1 MEKVA
6 FLPLGSV
13 VILKGTVKTILIIQR
28 GINVLVNEGDDEPQ
42 YFDYGAAL
50 YPEGQLENQS
60 VYFNHDD
67 ILEVVFKGYSN
78 DDDKLYVKQLNDAL
92 SKLDENGQVDPFAGL
107 KEKAEAEAEG

>member
-1 MEKVA
+1 M
-6 FLPLGSV
+6 
-13 VILKGTVKTILIIQR
+13 
-28 GINVLVNEGDDEPQ
+28 VLVGDDDER
-42 YFDYGAAL
+42 YFDYGTCAF
-50 YPEGQLENQS
+50 PEGFDGRNL

-67 ILEVVFKGYSN
+67 IIEVVFKGYSN